1 MSEKHPY
8 INFRDS
14 KLTRLLQSSFCSNSR
29 SIVICTVN
37 PLTENYQE
45 TMNTLKFS
53 TYATEIKLDVKKNLK
68 DAGVKENEGSLNISS
83 QPFLSD
89 KNESADLLEG
99 EKLTPS

>member
-1 MSEKHPY
+1 MSEKHSY

-37 PLTENYQE
+37 PLAENYQE

-68 DAGVKENEGSLNISS
+68 ETGGKESEGSLNISS
-83 QPFLSD
+83 QALISH
-89 KNESADLLEG
+89 KNESADLMEG